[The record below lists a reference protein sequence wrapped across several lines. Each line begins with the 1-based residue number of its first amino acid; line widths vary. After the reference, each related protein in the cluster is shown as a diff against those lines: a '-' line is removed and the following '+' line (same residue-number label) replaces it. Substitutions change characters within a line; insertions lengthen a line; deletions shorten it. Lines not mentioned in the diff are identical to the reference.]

1 MAFQQSIGT
10 VVNAFGQS
18 NNAGDNDALFL
29 KVFSGEVL
37 AAFTRETKA
46 LPYVNRRT
54 ISNGKSVQ
62 FPAIGRQSAEYHT
75 AGNRL
80 NGSNIHSGE
89 RTIVIDARPLVAAV
103 FIDQV
108 DEAKSHFEVRSQYST
123 ENGNALAWKVDKQ
136 LFTVAQNGARTLGTI
151 TDATLGTPSGTVIG
165 NANMKTDALTL
176 AGAIFKAAETLD
188 NKSIPQ
194 TDRVCFLAPAQ
205 YYLLAQNTTAINK
218 EFGGMGSYADG
229 EIVKIAGIQL
239 VKSINLPTTTQSGD
253 VNTQYNT
260 PGGNGATNLAG
271 LIWHKSAVGLVD
283 LIGVTSDME
292 ERKSELGVL
301 MFSKYLK
308 GANVLRPE
316 ACIELTTATTG
327 TGWFDALDASIKLA
341 FT

>member
-1 MAFQQSIGT
+1 MGMQTMGNVINYA
-10 VVNAFGQS
+10 GQD
-18 NNAGDNDALFL
+18 NLAGGVDALFL

-37 AAFTRETKA
+37 AAFTREAKA

-54 ISNGKSVQ
+54 ITNGKSVQ
-62 FPAIGRQSAEYHT
+62 FPASGRQTAEYHT

-80 NGSNIHSGE
+80 TGTNINFSE
-89 RTIVIDARPLVAAV
+89 RVITIDARPLVAAV

-108 DEAKSHFEVRSQYST
+108 DEAKSHYEVRSQYST

-136 LFTVAQNGARTLGTI
+136 LFTVMQNGARSTGTLTGSE
-151 TDATLGTPSGTVIG
+151 DTPNSGAVIG

-176 AGAIFKAAETLD
+176 AGALFKAAETLD
-188 NKSIPQ
+188 NKSVPQ

-218 EFGGMGSYADG
+218 EFGGMGSYSEG

-239 VKSINLPTTTQSGD
+239 IKTINLPVTTQSGD
-253 VNTQYNT
+253 TNTQYNT
-260 PGGNGATNLAG
+260 PGGNGAANLAG
-271 LIWHKSAVGLVD
+271 IVQHKSAVGLVD

-316 ACIELTTATTG
+316 SLIELTTATTG
-327 TGWFDALDASIKLA
+327 TGWFDALNASVKIA